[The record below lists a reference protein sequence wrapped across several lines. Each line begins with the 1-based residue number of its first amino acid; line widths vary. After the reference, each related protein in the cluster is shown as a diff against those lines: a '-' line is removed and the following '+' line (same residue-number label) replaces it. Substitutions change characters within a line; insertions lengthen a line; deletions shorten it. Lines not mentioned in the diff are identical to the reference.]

1 MIIHEI
7 IVKEKL
13 KQNSTIAGHYL
24 QSASKPNVSSLVVFG
39 IKKKMKLEDVEFCT
53 DGLLRRSS
61 KESHT
66 RLITIVSSRARKT
79 TERLESVRYSASSGF
94 VA

>member
-1 MIIHEI
+1 MIIHEV

-39 IKKKMKLEDVEFCT
+39 I
-53 DGLLRRSS
+53 
-61 KESHT
+61 
-66 RLITIVSSRARKT
+66 
-79 TERLESVRYSASSGF
+79 
-94 VA
+94 